1 MEDKTLI
8 DYSAVVLDETSIERL
23 LKRLEVL
30 IPKNWTLISDLDP
43 DIPDRT
49 LHMTIST
56 GPIPDHLEKYLGL
69 NIGLWVEDY
78 GIENGV
84 FAVGVSGMESKN
96 EKPHITIAINKGVG
110 AKPVDSNKIKNW
122 KKLKRPLKVKGKIK
136 EIQNK
141 QYNKLLNNIKNY
153 D

>member
-1 MEDKTLI
+1 MEDKKLI

-23 LKRLEVL
+23 LKRFDSL

-49 LHMTIST
+49 LHLTISF
-56 GPIPDHLEKYLGL
+56 GPIPNHLEKYLGL
-69 NIGLWVEDY
+69 SIGLWVEDY

-96 EKPHITIAINKGVG
+96 VKPHITVAIDETTG
-110 AKPVDSNKIKNW
+110 AKPKDSNNIKEW

-141 QYNKLLNNIKNY
+141 QYTKLLNNVKQY